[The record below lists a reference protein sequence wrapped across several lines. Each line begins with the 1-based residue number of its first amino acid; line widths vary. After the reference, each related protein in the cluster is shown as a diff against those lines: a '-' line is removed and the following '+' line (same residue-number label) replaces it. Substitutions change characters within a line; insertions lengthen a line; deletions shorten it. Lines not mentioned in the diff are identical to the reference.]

1 MKRFF
6 VARNRTDAYLLRDR
20 LAHSGI
26 ATHVFNEHAQSI
38 VGDVPPDVA
47 QPQLWLDDD
56 DDLARAEAVL
66 REYNVERSRT
76 GTRHCA
82 HCGEDNPATF
92 DLCWK
97 CGYSLTPEDDAAAGA
112 HSAI

>member
-1 MKRFF
+1 MKRFY
-6 VARNRTDAYLLRDR
+6 VASNRTDAYLMRDR

-47 QPQLWLDDD
+47 QPQVWLDDD
-56 DDLARAEAVL
+56 RDFARAAAVL
-66 REYNVERSRT
+66 REYHAERART

-92 DLCWK
+92 DLCWQ
-97 CGYSLTPEDDAAAGA
+97 CGWNLPGDDA
-112 HSAI
+112 